1 MSKHIT
7 TIEEYLSSLSDER
20 KAAMIQIQ
28 QSIQKYIDTDFEAGI
43 AYGMIT
49 YCIPHSKYPKGYH
62 CNPEQAL
69 PYMSIAS
76 QKSHIAIYHMGL
88 YASPELMKWFVDS
101 YAKSNAPK
109 LDMGKSCIRFK
120 KTDNIPFELIGE
132 LAGKLSAD
140 EWIALYEKAF
150 RSKA

>member
-1 MSKHIT
+1 MQSETKTVEAYILALPEDRKKAIIQLQKSIKKHLHKDYK
-7 TIEEYLSSLSDER
+7 EE
-20 KAAMIQIQ
+20 M
-28 QSIQKYIDTDFEAGI
+28 

-49 YCIPHSKYPKGYH
+49 YCVPHSKYPKGYH
-62 CNPEQAL
+62 CNPDQAL

-88 YASPELMKWFVDS
+88 YASPELMEWFVKAYSETD
-101 YAKSNAPK
+101 APK

-120 KTDNIPFELIGE
+120 KTDNIPFELIGQ
-132 LAGKLSAD
+132 LAGKLSTD

-150 RSKA
+150 RA